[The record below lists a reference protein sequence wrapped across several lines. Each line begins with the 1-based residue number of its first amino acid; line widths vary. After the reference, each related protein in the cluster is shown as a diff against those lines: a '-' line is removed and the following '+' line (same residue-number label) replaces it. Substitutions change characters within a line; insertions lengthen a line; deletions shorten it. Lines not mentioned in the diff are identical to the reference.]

1 MKKIEKLAL
10 EKQEAR
16 KIVKNIID
24 FGITE
29 NQKIDIMYFLAL
41 TLENHENL
49 VKLTDFL
56 KKFKSI
62 INKEKEVDNVNNKNK
77 LLL

>member
-16 KIVKNIID
+16 KIVKNITD

-41 TLENHENL
+41 TLENHEDL
-49 VKLTDFL
+49 IKLTDFL